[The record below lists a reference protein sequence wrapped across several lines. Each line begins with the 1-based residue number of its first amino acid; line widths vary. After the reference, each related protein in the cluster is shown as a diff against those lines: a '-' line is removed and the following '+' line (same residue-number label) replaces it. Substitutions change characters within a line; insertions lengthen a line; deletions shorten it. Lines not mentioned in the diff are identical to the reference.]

1 MQSTAEDVLRRMNAS
16 ELICEVLVG
25 FGVTHVFGGHGG
37 AVVGLVDAIV
47 AHPELTWVYNRCEVR
62 EIRDFMLV
70 RFRYH
75 SSSCA
80 WITQVNSAMAAM
92 AYAKLHNRLGVCV
105 ATSGPGAGHLLSG
118 LVDADQ
124 DRVPLLCITG

>member
-1 MQSTAEDVLRRMNAS
+1 MM
-16 ELICEVLVG
+16 
-25 FGVTHVFGGHGG
+25 
-37 AVVGLVDAIV
+37 
-47 AHPELTWVYNRCEVR
+47 
-62 EIRDFMLV
+62 
-70 RFRYH
+70 
-75 SSSCA
+75 
-80 WITQVNSAMAAM
+80 QVNSAMAAM